1 MSVVGKSI
9 IKGLDEAIKDAK
21 SEKKILKRDSITVVP
36 VKKYKGKEVK
46 KIRNRIGFSQSLFA
60 HYLGVSKKTVE
71 AWESGTNS
79 PSGTASRLLN
89 MMEMDDNLVNEF
101 PFIKSN

>member
-36 VKKYKGKEVK
+36 VKKYKGKEVRR
-46 KIRNRIGFSQSLFA
+46 IRNKIGFSQSLFA
-60 HYLGVSKKTVE
+60 NYLGVSKKTVE

>member
-21 SEKKILKRDSITVVP
+21 SEKKILRRDSITVVP
-36 VKKYKGKEVK
+36 VKKYKGKEVRR
-46 KIRNRIGFSQSLFA
+46 IRNKIGFSQSLFA
-60 HYLGVSKKTVE
+60 NYLGVSKKTVE